1 MLTNSKF
8 EPFLEEVFSKY
19 QINTPLRKAHFLAQL
34 KHESGNFTRVQE
46 SFNYKTNQRLFDIFP
61 KYFDKDKNGKMS
73 LIEAQTINSYIGKP
87 EKLANFLYANRMGN
101 GNEAS
106 GDGWKHRGKG
116 LIQLTGKG
124 TQTEY
129 AKYVGVDINES
140 PDFLTE
146 AKYAIDSAGWF
157 WMKRGLNKL
166 ADDTTVTVMKDGIRV
181 GPVTRITKAVN
192 GGKNGL
198 EDRIINFNYYKKLLG
213 VK

>member
-73 LIEAQTINSYIGKP
+73 LSEAQTINSYIGKP

-129 AKYVGVDINES
+129 AKYVGVDINKS

-166 ADDTTVTVMKDGIRV
+166 ADDTTVTVMKDGTRV
-181 GPVTRITKAVN
+181 GPVTRITKEVN